1 MTLPRSLDQL
11 VDHQIRRW
19 HLEYQRPTSHTRRP
33 CIALSRLPGSGA
45 EELGL
50 RLAERLDYAFFGI
63 EIVDRIAR
71 KAGVQRELVE
81 GLDERVRGSFEAILD
96 GLTGKNLRFS
106 ESDYVSRLV
115 RVITALG
122 EGGAAVIVG
131 RGSPYILGP
140 DRALRALVTAPR
152 EARLERLSKRHDLPL
167 TEAAARLE
175 REDAAR
181 RQFIAR
187 SFHVD
192 PDDASLYDLAV
203 NTGTLGIEGAAEL
216 LEATLR
222 RRHGWSNEPRSGDVL

>member
-1 MTLPRSLDQL
+1 MALPRSLDQL

-19 HLEYQRPTSHTRRP
+19 HFEAQRPGPLPRRA
-33 CIALSRLPGSGA
+33 CITLSRLPGSGA
-45 EELGL
+45 EELGQL
-50 RLAERLDYAFFGI
+50 LAERLGYTFFGV

-81 GLDERVRGSFEAILD
+81 GVDERVRGAMEAILD
-96 GLTGKNLRFS
+96 GLRGRNLRFS

-115 RVITALG
+115 RVITTLG
-122 EGGAAVIVG
+122 EGGSAVIVG

-140 DRALRALVTAPR
+140 DRALRALVAAPR
-152 EARLERLSKRHDLPL
+152 EDLIERLAKRYDLPL
-167 TEAAARLE
+167 AEAASRLE
-175 REDAAR
+175 REETAR
-181 RQFIAR
+181 RQFVQR

-203 NTGTLGIEGAAEL
+203 NTGALGIEGAADL

-222 RRHGWSNEPRSGDVL
+222 RRSGDVR